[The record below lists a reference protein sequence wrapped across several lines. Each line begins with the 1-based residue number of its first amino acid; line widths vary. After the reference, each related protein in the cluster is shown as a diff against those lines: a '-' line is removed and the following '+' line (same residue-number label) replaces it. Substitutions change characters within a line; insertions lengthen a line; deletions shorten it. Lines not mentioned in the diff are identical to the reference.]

1 MPPCSIYTINVI
13 AVDCE
18 SCFHPSCILITMEIS
33 SDKVIDKASQNN
45 VVEVQV
51 SVNIAVLRVMKILV
65 HSIMGLY
72 NNMDWTRYITALFMI
87 HVCAVQ

>member
-1 MPPCSIYTINVI
+1 MYATLQYFILNIVI

-18 SCFHPSCILITMEIS
+18 SYIHPSCIIITME

-51 SVNIAVLRVMKILV
+51 SVNIVVSRVMKMLV

-72 NNMDWTRYITALFMI
+72 NNMDRTRYTATLFMI
-87 HVCAVQ
+87 RAVQ

>member
-1 MPPCSIYTINVI
+1 
-13 AVDCE
+13 
-18 SCFHPSCILITMEIS
+18 MEMS

-45 VVEVQV
+45 TEVQV
-51 SVNIAVLRVMKILV
+51 SMNIAVSRVMKILV

-72 NNMDWTRYITALFMI
+72 YNNMDQTRYNIATLFMI

>member
-1 MPPCSIYTINVI
+1 
-13 AVDCE
+13 
-18 SCFHPSCILITMEIS
+18 MEMS

-45 VVEVQV
+45 TEVQV
-51 SVNIAVLRVMKILV
+51 SMNIAVSRVMKILV

-72 NNMDWTRYITALFMI
+72 NNMDQTRYNIATLFMI